1 MGKGNTA
8 WFVRDRFGMFIHWG
22 LYALPARH
30 EWIRNIERIP
40 NEDYEIYFEMFD
52 PDLFD
57 PKAWARAAR
66 EAGMKYFVITTK
78 HHEGF
83 CLWDTKYTNYKVTN
97 TAAGRDLLR
106 EVVDA
111 FRAEGLRVGFYYSLI
126 DWHHP
131 DFPIDRIH
139 PLRDLPPEEIA
150 KLNAPRDMKR
160 YAQYMRDQ
168 VTGLLTGYGKID
180 IIWFDFSHP
189 GENGKGHEDWESEKL
204 YGLVQRLQRGIIVDN
219 RLDLPESADI
229 VTPEQ
234 YTPDRGMVDTD
245 GRPVVWEGCQT
256 FSGSWGYHR
265 DEATWKSPRMCLEM
279 LINHVSR
286 GGNLLMNVGPTS
298 RGYLDKRALD
308 RLAAYGAWM
317 RYNSR
322 SIYGCGQAPAEFAA
336 PEDCRFTWNPET
348 KRLYLH
354 CFAWPFKHIHLHGL
368 GGKVRYAQL
377 LADGSEIRMRESQG
391 DSLNSGTPENAL
403 TLELPVLLPEQGCE
417 IPVIELILK

>member
-1 MGKGNTA
+1 
-8 WFVRDRFGMFIHWG
+8 
-22 LYALPARH
+22 
-30 EWIRNIERIP
+30 
-40 NEDYEIYFEMFD
+40 
-52 PDLFD
+52 
-57 PKAWARAAR
+57 
-66 EAGMKYFVITTK
+66 
-78 HHEGF
+78 
-83 CLWDTKYTNYKVTN
+83 
-97 TAAGRDLLR
+97 
-106 EVVDA
+106 
-111 FRAEGLRVGFYYSLI
+111 
-126 DWHHP
+126 
-131 DFPIDRIH
+131 
-139 PLRDLPPEEIA
+139 
-150 KLNAPRDMKR
+150 MKR

-168 VTGLLTGYGKID
+168 VTELLTGYGKID
-180 IIWFDFSHP
+180 IIWFDFSYP

-204 YGLVQRLQRGIIVDN
+204 YELVQRLQPGIIVDN

-234 YTPDRGMVDTD
+234 YTPDRGMVDAD